1 MDHIITPDARGQRTL
16 VSSVALAAAAVN
28 KPVGNGNKTIVFH
41 RSSRNA
47 KLLRF
52 FGCNETNEV
61 TQTQPKFGTCVG
73 SKENVSLLTEV
84 AIWMSYDIVRD
95 ISPVRVSPKTE
106 TFDLFSLYA
115 IIKVVSVDAILSWV
129 MIELSF
135 EAVFRDLP
143 ILLFGLFF

>member
-61 TQTQPKFGTCVG
+61 TQTQPKCVG
-73 SKENVSLLTEV
+73 YKENVSLLTEV

-115 IIKVVSVDAILSWV
+115 IIKVVSVDAILS
-129 MIELSF
+129 
-135 EAVFRDLP
+135 
-143 ILLFGLFF
+143 